1 MSNDNIKIYHEIPEN
16 NGSIVNPVVTI
27 GNFDGVHTGHRKI
40 IETLLLKSREHS
52 GEPFVI
58 TFRNHPRTVIHPG
71 SVCRMITTVEEKQQ
85 ALAALGVKNI
95 IMLEFTREVADL
107 TAEQFYHELLIGRL
121 GAREIV
127 IGYDH
132 AFGKNREGNIDY
144 LNALAKRTSILI
156 TQVPVEAIDGNA
168 VSSTLLR
175 KELDSGS
182 MENVEKLL
190 GRKYTFSGT
199 VIKGEGRGRHLGYPT
214 ANVKPFSPDKIIP
227 AGGVYAVSV
236 NIRGKEYGGMLNI
249 GFNPTFNGTSRSI
262 EVNIFSFSEDIYDE
276 PLTLTFYSKI
286 RDERKFESA
295 ESLVRQIE
303 SDRAQAEL
311 ILRS

>member
-1 MSNDNIKIYHEIPEN
+1 MSNDSIRIYHEIPEN
-16 NGSIVNPVVTI
+16 NGSIINPVVTI
-27 GNFDGVHTGHRKI
+27 GNFDGVHMGHRKI
-40 IETLLLKSREHS
+40 IETLLQKSREHS
-52 GEPFVI
+52 GEPFII

-144 LNALAKRTSILI
+144 LKGLAARTGILI
-156 TQVPVEAIDGNA
+156 TQVPVEAVNGNA

-175 KELDSGS
+175 QELDNGN
-182 MENVEKLL
+182 MEKVEQLL
-190 GRKYTFSGT
+190 GRKYSISGT
-199 VIKGEGRGRHLGYPT
+199 VIRGDGRGRGLGFPT
-214 ANVKPFSPDKIIP
+214 ANVKPFSPDKIVP

-236 NIRGKEYGGMLNI
+236 TVRGREYGGMLNI
-249 GFNPTFNGTSRSI
+249 GFNPTFNGTARSI
-262 EVNIFSFSEDIYDE
+262 EVNIFNFSEEIYDE
-276 PLTLTFYSKI
+276 PVTLNFFSKI
-286 RDERKFESA
+286 RNERKFESA
-295 ESLVRQIE
+295 EALVKQIE
-303 SDRAQAEL
+303 TDRAQAEI